1 MQKKKKIFVIIII
14 AFLFCSIFKTVYA
27 AQIEDIV
34 TVASASSINPN
45 DYEPSD
51 LTESYTTIGMLNN
64 VIGVFQAVGSIVSV
78 LALVLLGIKFALG
91 SAEEKAEYK
100 QWMIYYVIGAILVFA
115 ISNIS
120 AVIYDAVNS

>member
-14 AFLFCSIFKTVYA
+14 TFLFCCIFKTVYA

>member
-120 AVIYDAVNS
+120 AVIYDVVNS